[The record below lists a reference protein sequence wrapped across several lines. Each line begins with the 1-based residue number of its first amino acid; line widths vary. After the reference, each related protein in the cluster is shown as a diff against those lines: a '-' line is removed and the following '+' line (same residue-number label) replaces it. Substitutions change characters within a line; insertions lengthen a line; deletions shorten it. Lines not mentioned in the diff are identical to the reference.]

1 MFAKKTIVGALV
13 ASLLGVCT
21 AAADTIYKV
30 GSTTTGNPFTFL
42 NVSTNKIDGMMVDL
56 MNAIAE
62 DRELKVDIQ
71 PVPFEALIPSLQAG
85 KIDIM
90 SAAVTITPV
99 RAEIVDFTVPIFP
112 YTDAVVVPKTD
123 ATSYKTAAD
132 FAGKVIGVQ
141 GGTAFYDHLQK
152 LGGFKEI
159 KTYTSIA
166 DIMRDVEL
174 GRIAAGF
181 ADEPIMR
188 YRLSRNDAA
197 PVKLVATYQPFYIGQ
212 VALAVK
218 KGNAELLSKLNDGIK
233 KIKDSGKLTEL
244 QTKWGLR

>member
-1 MFAKKTIVGALV
+1 MFAKKIIIGAMV
-13 ASLLGVCT
+13 ASLLGVCAAT
-21 AAADTIYKV
+21 AETIYKV

-42 NVSTNKIDGMMVDL
+42 DVNTNKIDGMMVDL
-56 MNAIAE
+56 MNTIAE
-62 DRELKVDIQ
+62 DQDIKVDIQ
-71 PVPFEALIPSLQAG
+71 AVPFEALIPSLQGG

-99 RAEIVDFTVPIFP
+99 RAEIVDFSIPIFP
-112 YTDAVVVPKTD
+112 YTDAVIVKKDDNTE
-123 ATSYKTAAD
+123 YKTAAD
-132 FAGKVIGVQ
+132 FAGKTIGVQ
-141 GGTAFYDHLQK
+141 GGTAFYDYLEK
-152 LGGFKEI
+152 LGGFAEI

-181 ADEPIMR
+181 ADEPIML
-188 YRLSRNDAA
+188 YRLSKNDAA
-197 PVKLVATYQPFYIGQ
+197 TIKIVATYKPFYVGQ

-218 KGNAELLSKLNDGIK
+218 KGNAELLAKLNAGIE
-233 KIKDSGKLTEL
+233 KIKASGKLEEL

>member
-1 MFAKKTIVGALV
+1 MFAKKTIVGAIV
-13 ASLLGVCT
+13 ASLLGVCA
-21 AAADTIYKV
+21 AAADTVYKV

-42 NVSTNKIDGMMVDL
+42 DVNTNKIDGMMVDL
-56 MNAIAE
+56 MNTIAE
-62 DRELKVDIQ
+62 DQDIRVDIQ
-71 PVPFEALIPSLQAG
+71 PVPFEALIPSLQGG

-99 RAEIVDFTVPIFP
+99 RAEIVDFSIPIFP
-112 YTDAVVVPKTD
+112 YTDAVIVKKDDDTE
-123 ATSYKTAAD
+123 YKAAAD
-132 FAGKVIGVQ
+132 FAGKTIGVQ
-141 GGTAFYDHLQK
+141 GGTAFYDYLEK
-152 LGGFKEI
+152 LGGFTEI

-188 YRLSRNDAA
+188 HRLSRNDAA
-197 PVKLVATYQPFYIGQ
+197 TIKLVETYEPFYVGQ

-218 KGNAELLSKLNDGIK
+218 KGNAELLAKLNAGIE
-233 KIKDSGKLTEL
+233 KIKASGKLEEL